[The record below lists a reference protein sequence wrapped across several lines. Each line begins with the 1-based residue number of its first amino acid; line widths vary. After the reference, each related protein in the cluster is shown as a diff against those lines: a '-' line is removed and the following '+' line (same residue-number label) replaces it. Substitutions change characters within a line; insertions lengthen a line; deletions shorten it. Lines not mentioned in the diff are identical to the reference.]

1 MKLFKNKDNKKI
13 AEAQQDLSEFAQ
25 QLEEQKDFFRH
36 ALRVLLVFLKDFTLD
51 LQEIDSNK
59 FKKDIDALTEKILS
73 EEKTSP
79 VKKLFE
85 KYKKIIPSF
94 VKRQKKYLFERENE
108 FKDIIDL
115 LTQAMASL
123 DTDNTLFNQKVYEQS
138 EKIEKITLL
147 GDIKT
152 IKKGIKQ
159 EVSNIRKA
167 VKEKQEQDRKK
178 IQRLSVRVN
187 TLNNELE
194 KAQSES
200 LKDALTGIYNRK
212 AFDIELT
219 GLIEKNIT
227 GKRSFSLLMLDID
240 DFKTIND
247 TYGHQTGDRVLVTL
261 AHKLQENIRKGDMAA
276 RYGGEEF
283 AIIFPGASHS
293 NALKKAKKICRM
305 INSTRFSENNTQDSE
320 PLSFS
325 VSIGVSSYKKNDTAA
340 TVTERA
346 DKALYAAK
354 HAGKNRVVSEKFINT
369 RSVPVGRY

>member
-1 MKLFKNKDNKKI
+1 MKLFKNKNNKKT
-13 AEAQQDLSEFAQ
+13 AEEQQGLSEFAQ
-25 QLEEQKDFFRH
+25 QLDEQKDFFRY

-59 FKKDIDALTEKILS
+59 FKKDIDALTEKIIS
-73 EEKTSP
+73 EEKISP

-94 VKRQKKYLFERENE
+94 VKRQKKYLLERENE

-152 IKKGIKQ
+152 IKRSIKQ
-159 EVSNIRKA
+159 EVSNIREV
-167 VKEKQEQDRKK
+167 VKEKQAQDIKK

-200 LKDALTGIYNRK
+200 LKDGLTGIYNRK

-219 GLIEKNIT
+219 GLIEENIT

-261 AHKLQENIRKGDMAA
+261 AHKFQENIRKGDMTA

-283 AIIFPGASHS
+283 AIIFPGASHN
-293 NALKKAKKICRM
+293 NALKKAKKICKV

-320 PLSFS
+320 PLSLS

-354 HAGKNRVVSEKFINT
+354 HAGKNRVVSEKLIN
-369 RSVPVGRY
+369 P